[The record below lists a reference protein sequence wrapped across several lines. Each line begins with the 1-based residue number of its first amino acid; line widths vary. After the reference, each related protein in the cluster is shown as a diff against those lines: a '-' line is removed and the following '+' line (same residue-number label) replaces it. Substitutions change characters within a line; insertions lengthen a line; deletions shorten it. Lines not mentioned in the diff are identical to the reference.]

1 MCECGRKEC
10 TFCGETARRK
20 EKNMEKCIIC
30 DIDGTIALMKGKRSP
45 FEYEKAFDDEPNQPV
60 IDVLMATVYHYECK
74 YEQEIWIIFTSA
86 RENRELKNYFS
97 TTSYNDGNQ
106 IKDVGELTKAWVE
119 RHIGVSKWNKFIFR
133 EAGDYRKDAFVKFE
147 IGKEIMKEYDIL
159 CVFDDRNQV
168 VDMWRNGLQVT
179 CFQVADGNF

>member
-1 MCECGRKEC
+1 
-10 TFCGETARRK
+10 
-20 EKNMEKCIIC
+20 MEKCIIC
-30 DIDGTIALMKGKRSP
+30 DVDGTVALMKGKRSP
-45 FEYEKAFDDEPNQPV
+45 FEYEKAFEDEPNYPV
-60 IDVLMATVYHYECK
+60 IDVLMATIYYYENK
-74 YEQEIWIIFTSA
+74 YEQKIAIIFTSA

-97 TTSYNDGNQ
+97 TSSYNDGKQ
-106 IKDVGELTKAWVE
+106 IKDVGELTKAWVD
-119 RHIGVSKWNKFIFR
+119 RHIPLSLHNYVKFIFR

-179 CFQVADGNF
+179 CFQVADGDF